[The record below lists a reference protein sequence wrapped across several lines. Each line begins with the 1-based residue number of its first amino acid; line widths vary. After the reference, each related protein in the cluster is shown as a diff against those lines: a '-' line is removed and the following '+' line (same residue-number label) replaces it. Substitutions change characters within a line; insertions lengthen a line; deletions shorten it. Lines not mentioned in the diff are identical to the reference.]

1 MTKFSLEVIAYD
13 EKVVMSF
20 PGGRS
25 VVIAQ
30 SSDGAV
36 FSPMWNNRHF
46 TWADNDA
53 DVPMPH
59 VRNETTDEKIAETR
73 YDSQDAF
80 ETDMYSGMTG
90 IGKPKPINWVPG
102 DHLWALDTEA
112 YGDMLEKHGI
122 IERSEDRLWVGFESF
137 QDYLEHLMENEDEL
151 LEFLDRVYDPVE
163 FEGAAKSDDR
173 LFFTEELESFVL
185 QRPDGYVIV
194 LSMTN
199 PVNIFER
206 MRSVRTIDVMYQMFD
221 GPTLSV

>member
-36 FSPMWNNRHF
+36 FSPTWNDRHF
-46 TWADNDA
+46 TLANNDA

-59 VRNETTDEKIAETR
+59 VTNEATEEKFAETR

-80 ETDMYSGMTG
+80 ETYMYAGMTG

-102 DHLWALDTEA
+102 DHLWALDTDG
-112 YGDMLEKHGI
+112 YGDILEEHGI
-122 IERSEDRLWVGFESF
+122 IERSEDRLWIGFESF
-137 QDYLEHLMENEDEL
+137 QEYLENLMENEDEL

-163 FEGAAKSDDR
+163 FEEAAKGDDR

-194 LSMTN
+194 LSMAN
-199 PVNIFER
+199 PVNMFER
-206 MRSVRTIDVMYQMFD
+206 MRSVRTFDVMYQMFD
-221 GPTLSV
+221 DQALSA